1 MKWQKMLGDNYRC
14 LPFLIDDELNYKP
27 TPKEM
32 MKNIYKL
39 EIKNDFGHDFCF
51 KQVEF
56 FFQRH
61 YFIIFIWQ
69 ALIDLLNLYNCKHR
83 KFKAVKVSLQ
93 LKIQQNS

>member
-32 MKNIYKL
+32 MKSIYKL

-56 FFQRH
+56 F
-61 YFIIFIWQ
+61 
-69 ALIDLLNLYNCKHR
+69 LNSNGITLSSSFGK
-83 KFKAVKVSLQ
+83 L
-93 LKIQQNS
+93 